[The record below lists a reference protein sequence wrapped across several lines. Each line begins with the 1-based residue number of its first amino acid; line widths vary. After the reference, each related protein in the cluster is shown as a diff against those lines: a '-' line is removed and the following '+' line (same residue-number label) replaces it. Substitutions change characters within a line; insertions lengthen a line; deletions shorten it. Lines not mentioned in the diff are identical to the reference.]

1 MFKNIKHIKT
11 FILTFALVLL
21 TFSINA
27 QEVRVIDNKGTIQ
40 TVNNNTVTT
49 STTAPTLP
57 VENDVW
63 FDTTNNQI
71 KIYDTVDGWKLI
83 TSTLASQNIYTADDA
98 LTANRKL
105 SGINNFGL
113 TFENLTYFQ
122 LFSNNSIQVFSDN
135 TIQMNAINNMQIS
148 ATGIGSTIQ
157 LSSASTIQLSAPNN
171 IMLQSPTEFNN
182 TLLDVN
188 DSAGTSGQILS
199 STGTGV
205 EWVNNQQ
212 NTVTKTSNS
221 STSTPATYSFP
232 VGYTPIENDFFI
244 YELTSGEHSTIYIY
258 NDGVWEQIAPT
269 KASRI
274 FYPPSIAIDAS
285 TTGSGRTINLYTQYT
300 TQFNSPAVG
309 STSAPATIPTYNAD
323 ELYYYVTDYDTS
335 ILTINSIDDNGLMT
349 YSVDNI
355 PADDNTI
362 INVVF
367 VVK

>member
-1 MFKNIKHIKT
+1 MSKNIKHIKT
-11 FILTFALVLL
+11 YILTFALVLL
-21 TFSINA
+21 TFSANA

-83 TSTLASQNIYTADDA
+83 TSTLATQNIYTADGT
-98 LTANRKL
+98 LTSNRILNGNTNNLVFNNINYLQLL
-105 SGINNFGL
+105 STLGTQISSTGG
-113 TFENLTYFQ
+113 T
-122 LFSNNSIQVFSDN
+122 
-135 TIQMNAINNMQIS
+135 MQIS
-148 ATGIGSTIQ
+148 SGT
-157 LSSASTIQLSAPNN
+157 SSQISAGTTMQLSAPNN

-182 TLLDVN
+182 TLLDIN
-188 DSAGTSGQILS
+188 DSAGTSGQILT

-205 EWVNNQQ
+205 EWANNQQ

-221 STSTPATYSFP
+221 STSTPATFSFP

-258 NDGVWEQIAPT
+258 NDGAWEQIAPT

-300 TQFNSPAVG
+300 AQFNSPAVG

-355 PADDNTI
+355 PTNDNTI

>member
-1 MFKNIKHIKT
+1 MSKNIKHIKT
-11 FILTFALVLL
+11 YILTFALVLL
-21 TFSINA
+21 TFSANA

-83 TSTLASQNIYTADDA
+83 TSTLATQNIYTADGT
-98 LTANRKL
+98 LTSNRIL
-105 SGINNFGL
+105 NGNTNNLIFNNINYL
-113 TFENLTYFQ
+113 Q
-122 LFSNNSIQVFSDN
+122 LFSTLGTQISS
-135 TIQMNAINNMQIS
+135 TGGTMQIS
-148 ATGIGSTIQ
+148 SGT
-157 LSSASTIQLSAPNN
+157 SSQISAGTTMQLSAPNN

-182 TLLDVN
+182 TLLDIN
-188 DSAGTSGQILS
+188 DSAGTSGQILT

-205 EWVNNQQ
+205 EWANNQQ

-221 STSTPATYSFP
+221 STSTPATFSFP

-258 NDGVWEQIAPT
+258 NDGAWEQIAPT

-300 TQFNSPAVG
+300 AQFNSPAIG

-349 YSVDNI
+349 YSVDNV
-355 PADDNTI
+355 PTNDNTI

>member
-11 FILTFALVLL
+11 YILTFALVLL
-21 TFSINA
+21 TFSANA

-49 STTAPTLP
+49 STTAPALP
-57 VENDVW
+57 LENDVW

-71 KIYDTVDGWKLI
+71 KIYDTADGWKLI
-83 TSTLASQNIYTADDA
+83 TSTLATQNIYTADGT
-98 LTANRKL
+98 LTSNRIL
-105 SGINNFGL
+105 NGNTNNLVFNNINYL
-113 TFENLTYFQ
+113 Q
-122 LFSNNSIQVFSDN
+122 LFSTLGTQISS
-135 TIQMNAINNMQIS
+135 TGGTMQIS
-148 ATGIGSTIQ
+148 SGT
-157 LSSASTIQLSAPNN
+157 SSQISAGTTMQLSAPNN

-182 TLLDVN
+182 TLLDIN
-188 DSAGTSGQILS
+188 DSAGTSGQILT

-205 EWVNNQQ
+205 EWASNQQ

-221 STSTPATYSFP
+221 STSTPATFSFP

-258 NDGVWEQIAPT
+258 NDGAWEQIAPT

-300 TQFNSPAVG
+300 AQFNSPAIG

-349 YSVDNI
+349 YSVDNV
-355 PADDNTI
+355 PTNDNTI

>member
-1 MFKNIKHIKT
+1 VSKNIKHIKT
-11 FILTFALVLL
+11 YILTFALVLL
-21 TFSINA
+21 TFSANA

-83 TSTLASQNIYTADDA
+83 TSTLATQNIYTADGT
-98 LTANRKL
+98 LTSNRILNGNTNNLVFNNINYLQLL
-105 SGINNFGL
+105 STLGTQISSTGG
-113 TFENLTYFQ
+113 T
-122 LFSNNSIQVFSDN
+122 
-135 TIQMNAINNMQIS
+135 MQIS
-148 ATGIGSTIQ
+148 SGT
-157 LSSASTIQLSAPNN
+157 SSQISAGTTMQLSAPNN

-182 TLLDVN
+182 TLLDIN
-188 DSAGTSGQILS
+188 DSAGTSGQILT

-205 EWVNNQQ
+205 EWANNQQ

-221 STSTPATYSFP
+221 STSTPATFSFP

-258 NDGVWEQIAPT
+258 NDGAWEQIAPT

-300 TQFNSPAVG
+300 AQFNSPAVG

-355 PADDNTI
+355 PTNDNTI

>member
-1 MFKNIKHIKT
+1 MLMFKNIKHIKT
-11 FILTFALVLL
+11 YILTFALVLL
-21 TFSINA
+21 TFSANA

-57 VENDVW
+57 LENDVW

-71 KIYDTVDGWKLI
+71 KIYDIADGWKLI
-83 TSTLASQNIYTADDA
+83 TSTLATQNIYTADGT
-98 LTANRKL
+98 LTSNRILNGNTNNLVFNNINYLQLL
-105 SGINNFGL
+105 STLGTQISSTGG
-113 TFENLTYFQ
+113 T
-122 LFSNNSIQVFSDN
+122 
-135 TIQMNAINNMQIS
+135 MQIS
-148 ATGIGSTIQ
+148 SGT
-157 LSSASTIQLSAPNN
+157 SSQISAGTTMQLSAPNN

-182 TLLDVN
+182 TLLDIN
-188 DSAGTSGQILS
+188 DSAGTSGQILT

-205 EWVNNQQ
+205 EWANNQQ

-221 STSTPATYSFP
+221 STSTPATFSFP

-258 NDGVWEQIAPT
+258 NDGAWEQIAPT

-300 TQFNSPAVG
+300 AQFNSPAIG

-349 YSVDNI
+349 YSVDNV
-355 PADDNTI
+355 PTNDNTI

>member
-11 FILTFALVLL
+11 YILTFALVLL
-21 TFSINA
+21 TFSANA

-57 VENDVW
+57 LENDVW

-71 KIYDTVDGWKLI
+71 KIYDIADGWKLI
-83 TSTLASQNIYTADDA
+83 TSTLATQNIYTADGT
-98 LTANRKL
+98 LTSNRILNGNTNNLVFNNINYLQLL
-105 SGINNFGL
+105 STLGTQISSTGG
-113 TFENLTYFQ
+113 T
-122 LFSNNSIQVFSDN
+122 
-135 TIQMNAINNMQIS
+135 MQIS
-148 ATGIGSTIQ
+148 SGT
-157 LSSASTIQLSAPNN
+157 SSQISAGTTMQLSAPNN

-182 TLLDVN
+182 TLLDIN
-188 DSAGTSGQILS
+188 DSAGTSGQILT

-205 EWVNNQQ
+205 EWANNQQ

-221 STSTPATYSFP
+221 STSTPATFSFP

-258 NDGVWEQIAPT
+258 NDGAWEQIAPT

-300 TQFNSPAVG
+300 AQFNSPAIG

-349 YSVDNI
+349 YSVDNV
-355 PADDNTI
+355 PTNDNTI

>member
-1 MFKNIKHIKT
+1 MSKNIKHIKT
-11 FILTFALVLL
+11 YILTFALVLL
-21 TFSINA
+21 TFSANA

-83 TSTLASQNIYTADDA
+83 TSTLATQNIYTADGT
-98 LTANRKL
+98 LTSNRILNGNTNNLVFNNINYLQLL
-105 SGINNFGL
+105 STLGTQISSTGG
-113 TFENLTYFQ
+113 T
-122 LFSNNSIQVFSDN
+122 
-135 TIQMNAINNMQIS
+135 MQIS
-148 ATGIGSTIQ
+148 SGT
-157 LSSASTIQLSAPNN
+157 SSQISAGTTMQLSAPNN

-182 TLLDVN
+182 TLLDIN
-188 DSAGTSGQILS
+188 DSAGTSGQILT

-205 EWVNNQQ
+205 EWANNQQ

-221 STSTPATYSFP
+221 STSTPATFSFP

-258 NDGVWEQIAPT
+258 NDGAWEQIAPT

-300 TQFNSPAVG
+300 AQFNSPAIG

-349 YSVDNI
+349 YSVDNV
-355 PADDNTI
+355 PTNDNTI

>member
-1 MFKNIKHIKT
+1 
-11 FILTFALVLL
+11 
-21 TFSINA
+21 
-27 QEVRVIDNKGTIQ
+27 
-40 TVNNNTVTT
+40 
-49 STTAPTLP
+49 
-57 VENDVW
+57 
-63 FDTTNNQI
+63 
-71 KIYDTVDGWKLI
+71 
-83 TSTLASQNIYTADDA
+83 
-98 LTANRKL
+98 
-105 SGINNFGL
+105 
-113 TFENLTYFQ
+113 
-122 LFSNNSIQVFSDN
+122 
-135 TIQMNAINNMQIS
+135 MQIS
-148 ATGIGSTIQ
+148 SGT
-157 LSSASTIQLSAPNN
+157 SSQISAGTTMQLSAPSN
-171 IMLQSPTEFNN
+171 IMLQSPTEFNS

-188 DSAGTSGQILS
+188 NSAGTSGQILT
-199 STGTGV
+199 STSTGV

-258 NDGVWEQIAPT
+258 NNGIWEQIAPT

-300 TQFNSPAVG
+300 AQFNSPAIG

-335 ILTINSIDDNGLMT
+335 ILTVNSIDDNGVMT
-349 YSVDNI
+349 YSVDNV
-355 PADDNTI
+355 PTNDNTI

>member
-1 MFKNIKHIKT
+1 MPKNIKHIKT
-11 FILTFALVLL
+11 YILTFALVLL
-21 TFSINA
+21 TFSANA

-57 VENDVW
+57 LENDVW

-71 KIYDTVDGWKLI
+71 KIYDAVTPWKVISNI
-83 TSTLASQNIYTADDA
+83 TPENIYNAD
-98 LTANRKL
+98 
-105 SGINNFGL
+105 G
-113 TFENLTYFQ
+113 NLTSNRALNGNGNSLDFTN
-122 LFSNNSIQVFSDN
+122 FSRFDIRNSGFTNIES
-135 TIQMNAINNMQIS
+135 TGSIALR
-148 ATGIGSTIQ
+148 ATGGLIDLIGSDTRINED
-157 LSSASTIQLSAPNN
+157 LILEKNLIDINS
-171 IMLQSPTEFNN
+171 
-182 TLLDVN
+182 
-188 DSAGTSGQILS
+188 SAGTSGQILT

-205 EWVNNQQ
+205 EWANNQQ

-221 STSTPATYSFP
+221 STSTPATFSFP

-258 NDGVWEQIAPT
+258 NDGAWEQIAPT

-300 TQFNSPAVG
+300 AQFNSPAIG

-349 YSVDNI
+349 YSVDNV
-355 PADDNTI
+355 PTNDNTI